1 MSTPLTLRA
10 YLRSAP
16 RDVDAIAKTN
26 SMRAAPANR
35 VPLIRCE
42 RIAMEQKH
50 RCVRERDSDP
60 RVPD

>member
-1 MSTPLTLRA
+1 
-10 YLRSAP
+10 
-16 RDVDAIAKTN
+16 
-26 SMRAAPANR
+26 MRAAPANR